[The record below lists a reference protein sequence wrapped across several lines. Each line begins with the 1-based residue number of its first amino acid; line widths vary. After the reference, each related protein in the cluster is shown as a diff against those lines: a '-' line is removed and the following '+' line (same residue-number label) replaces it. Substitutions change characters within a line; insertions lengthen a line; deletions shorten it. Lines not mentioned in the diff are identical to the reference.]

1 MLGMFGSM
9 ASRIPLLLAMMVG
22 LGAAA
27 QQAPDTA
34 RPAYDGSDS
43 PNAPRR
49 IYIDQ
54 DCRIEPDPAHPL
66 PGKKLQP
73 FSDPIICHLE
83 SVLQSNH
90 IEERIVG
97 EELHRSRVY
106 IAEQEY
112 VLQNITE
119 GQVLFIV
126 QHAVSADWTVDSDP
140 QPVST
145 EGDMA
150 VFPVYAD
157 PGQIVRLHVGLRH
170 AQPLK
175 TKFIGAKSKVQ
186 DGTAGN

>member
-1 MLGMFGSM
+1 MIGIKAFPALAVAFGCALA
-9 ASRIPLLLAMMVG
+9 ASGG
-22 LGAAA
+22 LA

-34 RPAYDGSDS
+34 RPPYDGSDS
-43 PNAPRR
+43 PNAPKR

-66 PGKKLQP
+66 PGKKPRP
-73 FSDPIICHLE
+73 FSDSTICHLE
-83 SVLQSNH
+83 TVSQSNH
-90 IEERIVG
+90 IEEKIVG
-97 EELHRSRVY
+97 DELYRSRVH

-145 EGDMA
+145 EGDIA
-150 VFPVYAD
+150 VFPVYAE

-170 AQPLK
+170 TQPLK
-175 TKFIGAKSKVQ
+175 TKFIGAKSQ
-186 DGTAGN
+186 APRGTAGD